1 MAALCKATAAHLKL
15 AVLAKDAATAKRGTV
30 YGHLDSALSAAQK
43 ALDLYQT
50 FGFVQITE
58 CVSEEI
64 LFRYSQALAA
74 DDQQEEANKYL
85 RRAYDEMAR
94 KHALIPT
101 DSYFRRTYLENIL
114 LHQEIRAA
122 YAARVGLILTESGQV
137 SHLSHTSETL

>member
-1 MAALCKATAAHLKL
+1 
-15 AVLAKDAATAKRGTV
+15 
-30 YGHLDSALSAAQK
+30 
-43 ALDLYQT
+43 
-50 FGFVQITE
+50 ITE

-64 LFRYSQALAA
+64 LFRYSQALTANE
-74 DDQQEEANKYL
+74 QPEEATKYL

-94 KHALIPT
+94 KHALIPA

-137 SHLSHTSETL
+137 PHLSHVPEEF